1 MTIHPCYIG
10 CDVSKRTL
18 DIFDPMFSKSIQIPN
33 QCEAIAEFARQLGG
47 RPVLVVLEA
56 TGAYDQAL
64 REGLAQAGISYVR
77 VNPSQARHF
86 ARAHGVLAKTDA
98 IDARLLQQMG
108 QSLKLQPD
116 VPEDPVVKALNNLQV
131 RRDQLVQDRADE
143 KKRQYE
149 ADGSIARS
157 IAQHIAWLD
166 EAIMELE
173 AQIQALIATTKPLRQ
188 TRDVLCSAPGIGPVT
203 ASVLMGQLPELG
215 RLSPKKIAA
224 LVGLA
229 PMNHDSGAMRG
240 QRRIRGGRSRV
251 RKALYM
257 ATLAA
262 KNSCLRLQRFY
273 ESIKARAKASKIAII
288 ATARK
293 LLTMLNA
300 MVRDNQRYMASCR

>member
-18 DIFDPMFSKSIQIPN
+18 DIFDPTHSQGIKIPN
-33 QCEAIAEFARQLGG
+33 QRDAIADFAHQLCQ
-47 RPVLVVLEA
+47 RNVLVVLEA

-64 REGLAQAGISYVR
+64 RAGLTQAGISFAR

-86 ARAHGVLAKTDA
+86 AGAHGVLAKTDA
-98 IDARLLQQMG
+98 LDARLLHQMG
-108 QSLKLQPD
+108 QSLKLKPD
-116 VPEDPVVKALNNLQV
+116 VPEDPAVKALNHLQV

-149 ADGSIARS
+149 ATGSVAHS
-157 IAQHIAWLD
+157 LAQHIAWLD
-166 EAIMELE
+166 EAIADLE
-173 AQIQALIATTKPLRQ
+173 AQIQALIADTKPLKQ
-188 TRDVLCSAPGIGPVT
+188 TQDLLCSAPGIGTVT

-229 PMNHDSGAMRG
+229 PMNHDSGTLRG
-240 QRRIRGGRSRV
+240 QRRIRGGRRRI

-262 KNSCLRLQRFY
+262 IRASVRLSRFY
-273 ESIKARAKASKIAII
+273 ERIKARAKASKIAII

-300 MVRDNQRYMASCR
+300 MLRDNVTFKPSCR